1 MNIGSIIKELRQ
13 KKKMSQEEI
22 AEYLGVST
30 QAVSRW
36 ETSVSYPDITLLPLI
51 ANVFNVTVD
60 YLLGTDKF
68 KNDKLIEE
76 VTKEYHKYQVK
87 GDNVGAHKY
96 MKEIYEKYPHVEKL
110 QLIYADACNCAYN
123 INRQYIDD
131 AIEIIERLVRTTLN
145 DDIKFEAYDTLFWLY
160 NKKENKEKIKEIFN
174 NHIKDKLK
182 KDYYSEFI
190 LEGEEL
196 TISSQK
202 KIRNVV
208 DMLWD
213 VMLSFRS
220 NNSYDLETNIILTDK
235 FNKIMTILYEQ
246 EDYGLQELWLLN
258 TINRFAAI
266 DCLQLDRIDDALN
279 YIKLSVKYAIERDS
293 RPNEFKHKSLLLNRL
308 VDKQDN
314 VTFSGNKQIYGNNCF
329 TLYEDLQR
337 GDFVKL
343 KGNEE
348 YITLLEILAKYK
360 KQYNQRLCQIT
371 NKRLSDFL
379 IQKLNL
385 NKLLIFE

>member
-1 MNIGSIIKELRQ
+1 MNKESAIKLLNKINEKFDSIALFPKSAPLLNNDYVKNKNIRKLLIDNY
-13 KKKMSQEEI
+13 I
-22 AEYLGVST
+22 AFYEVD
-30 QAVSRW
+30 
-36 ETSVSYPDITLLPLI
+36 DI
-51 ANVFNVTVD
+51 N
-60 YLLGTDKF
+60 
-68 KNDKLIEE
+68 
-76 VTKEYHKYQVK
+76 
-87 GDNVGAHKY
+87 
-96 MKEIYEKYPHVEKL
+96 KEIKIIRI
-110 QLIYADACNCAYN
+110 IYGMQN
-123 INRQYIDD
+123 YIDVLQSGG
-131 AIEIIERLVRTTLN
+131 IIERLVRTILN

-160 NKKENKEKIKEIFN
+160 SKKENIEKMKDVFN
-174 NHIKDKLK
+174 YHIKDKLK
-182 KDYYSEFI
+182 KDYYSQYI

-196 TISSQK
+196 TIYSQK
-202 KIRNVV
+202 EIRIVV

-213 VMLSFRS
+213 VMLSFKS

-235 FNKIMTILYEQ
+235 FNKIMTILYEH

-258 TINRFAAI
+258 IINRFTAI
-266 DCLQLDRIDDALN
+266 DCLKLDRIDDALN

-348 YITLLEILAKYK
+348 YIKLLEELGKHK
-360 KQYNQRLCQIT
+360 KQYNQHFV
-371 NKRLSDFL
+371 N
-379 IQKLNL
+379 
-385 NKLLIFE
+385 

>member
-1 MNIGSIIKELRQ
+1 MNISSIIKELRQ
-13 KKKMSQEEI
+13 KKKMSQEEL

-76 VTKEYHKYQVK
+76 VKKEYHKYQVK

-123 INRQYIDD
+123 VNRQYIDD

-160 NKKENKEKIKEIFN
+160 NKKENKEKMKDIFN

-196 TISSQK
+196 TIYSQK
-202 KIRNVV
+202 EIKNVV
-208 DMLWD
+208 DMLWS

-235 FNKIMTILYEQ
+235 FNKIMTILYEH

-258 TINRFAAI
+258 TINLFTAI
-266 DCLQLDRIDDALN
+266 DCLKLDRIDDALN

-348 YITLLEILAKYK
+348 YIKLLEELSKHK
-360 KQYNQRLCQIT
+360 KQYNQL
-371 NKRLSDFL
+371 LSQLTKKVSWLFT
-379 IQKLNL
+379 
-385 NKLLIFE
+385 FSFVWT

>member
-13 KKKMSQEEI
+13 KKKMSQEEL

-123 INRQYIDD
+123 VNRQYIDD

-160 NKKENKEKIKEIFN
+160 DKKENKEKMKEIFN

-196 TISSQK
+196 TIYSQK

-208 DMLWD
+208 DMLWG

-258 TINRFAAI
+258 TINRFTAI

-348 YITLLEILAKYK
+348 YITLLEILGKYK
-360 KQYNQRLCQIT
+360 KQYNSKNKCNIT
-371 NKRLSDFL
+371 KTRICGIKNTFV
-379 IQKLNL
+379 
-385 NKLLIFE
+385 

>member
-13 KKKMSQEEI
+13 KKKMSQEEL

-123 INRQYIDD
+123 VNKQYIDD
-131 AIEIIERLVRTTLN
+131 AIEIVERLVRTTLN

-160 NKKENKEKIKEIFN
+160 NKKENKEKMKEIFK

-196 TISSQK
+196 TIHSQK
-202 KIRNVV
+202 EIRNV
-208 DMLWD
+208 LETIWSAI
-213 VMLSFRS
+213 LSFIS
-220 NNSYDLETNIILTDK
+220 NNSYDLETNIILTNK
-235 FNKIMTILYEQ
+235 FNKIMSILYEY
-246 EDYGLQELWLLN
+246 EDYGLHELWLLN
-258 TINRFAAI
+258 TINRFTAI
-266 DCLQLDRIDDALN
+266 DCLKLDRIDDALN

-348 YITLLEILAKYK
+348 YIKLLEELAKHK
-360 KQYNQRLCQIT
+360 KQYN
-371 NKRLSDFL
+371 
-379 IQKLNL
+379 
-385 NKLLIFE
+385 